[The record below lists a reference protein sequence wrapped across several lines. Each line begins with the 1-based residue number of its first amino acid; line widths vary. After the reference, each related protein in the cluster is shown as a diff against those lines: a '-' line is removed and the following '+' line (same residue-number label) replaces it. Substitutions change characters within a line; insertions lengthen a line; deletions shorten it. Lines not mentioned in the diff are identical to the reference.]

1 MNERFLTIRHENF
14 APFNSRNLSES
25 DRQMMA
31 KYEKCDIQMS
41 AIHWPGKR
49 LHSSPVSSFFDL
61 TKIFRKNSSAK
72 PATAMNDFQMK
83 RYIFPAAPHR

>member
-1 MNERFLTIRHENF
+1 MIVLRRFSHGPFFSELETQKIVLKLFFFFFFFKENK
-14 APFNSRNLSES
+14 NSRNLSES

-49 LHSSPVSSFFDL
+49 LHSSPVSSYF
-61 TKIFRKNSSAK
+61 
-72 PATAMNDFQMK
+72 
-83 RYIFPAAPHR
+83 